1 MKVFALAFGLS
12 VSASLAPPPPETLPV
27 VYEVSFENAVHHE
40 ARISVTYRA
49 VGKEPLELRMARS
62 SPGRYAIHEFA
73 KNVYDVSAV
82 DGAGRTLKIG
92 RTDPYSWSVAGH
104 DGTVKATYTLFADR
118 ADGTYSQIDETHAHL
133 NIPATFM
140 WARGFDARPIEVTF
154 RIGDRPWKA
163 ATQLAAGGAPMSFR
177 APNLQ
182 YFMDSPTELSDFAL
196 REWSVGDQTV
206 RIAAHHEGIDADL
219 DVFAEKAKKVV
230 AEHVRMFGEAPRFDF
245 GVYTFIADYLPHA
258 SGDGM
263 EHRNSTIISGRGSLY
278 EEDFRQLGTLS
289 HEFFHAWNVERLRPR
304 ELEPFDFTEANPSP
318 NLWLAEGFTSYYGP
332 LMIRRAGESSVK
344 EHLKSLGELVD
355 SVVRAPGRR
364 FASPQEMSLRAPFVD
379 AATAIDPTNFSNTF
393 VSYYPYGA
401 AIALALDLT
410 LRQQFEGVTLDDFM
424 RHMWTTQGKTERP
437 YSTEDL
443 IRGLAATTKDAKFA
457 ADFFARSIT
466 GSELPDYAPLLSQ
479 AGLKLRPKNAGQAS
493 FGRVGWEREGKSVI
507 LRGLPLIG
515 EPLYVA
521 GLDRG
526 DEIVTIGRFRID
538 AEADVRRALDR
549 HEPGDEVAV
558 RFIRRGQERSVSV
571 RLVEDGALEVVRLE
585 DTGGVPTEAQLA
597 FRTAWLGAEAG
608 TKAKD

>member
-1 MKVFALAFGLS
+1 MKVLVLAFVLS
-12 VSASLAPPPPETLPV
+12 AGVSKAPPPPV
-27 VYEVSFENAVHHE
+27 AYEVSFENAVHHE

-82 DGAGRTLKIG
+82 DGAGRPLKIA
-92 RTDPYSWSVAGH
+92 RTDPYSWRVAGH

-140 WARGFDARPIEVTF
+140 WARGFDDRPIEVTF
-154 RIGDRPWKA
+154 RVGDRPWKA
-163 ATQLAAGGAPMSFR
+163 ATQLQAAGAPMSFR

-196 REWSVGDQTV
+196 REWSVGDQTI
-206 RIAAHHEGIDADL
+206 RIAAHHEGIDSDL
-219 DVFAEKAKKVV
+219 EIFAEKAKKVV
-230 AEHVRMFGEAPRFDF
+230 AEHVKVFGEAPRFDF

-278 EEDFRQLGTLS
+278 EENFRQLGTLS

-304 ELEPFDFTEANPSP
+304 ELEPFDFTRANSSP

-344 EHLKSLGELVD
+344 QHVKDLGDLLD

-364 FASPQEMSLRAPFVD
+364 LASPQEMSLRAPFVD

-410 LRQQFEGVTLDDFM
+410 LREKFEGVTLDDFM
-424 RHMWTTQGKTERP
+424 RHLWATQGKTERP
-437 YSTEDL
+437 YTTEDL
-443 IRGLAATTKDAKFA
+443 VRGLAAVTKDAAFA
-457 ADFFARSIT
+457 ADFFARSIA
-466 GSELPDYAPLLSQ
+466 GSELPDYAPLLAQ
-479 AGLKLRPKNAGQAS
+479 AGLKLRSKNAGQAS
-493 FGRVGWEREGKSVI
+493 LGRVGWEREGKSVI

-515 EPLYVA
+515 EPLHAA

-526 DEIVTIGRFRID
+526 DEIVSIGRFRID
-538 AEADVRRALDR
+538 AETDIGKALGR
-549 HEPGDEVAV
+549 HQPGDEVAV

-571 RLVEDGALEVVRLE
+571 RLVEDGALEIVRLE
-585 DTGGVPTEAQLA
+585 DAGGAPTEAQLA
-597 FRTAWLGAEAG
+597 FRAAWLGVDSKTG
-608 TKAKD
+608 KN